1 MVVAALDLAVVAA
14 AAAVV
19 ATVLLVPLDH
29 LQHRVLAV
37 LAAWALWLERLPM
50 AVLVATA
57 ADWATLGLRA
67 SVADERAALAGQ
79 AATV

>member
-1 MVVAALDLAVVAA
+1 MVAAALDLAVVAA

-19 ATVLLVPLDH
+19 ATALLVPLDH
-29 LQHRVLAV
+29 LQHRVLVV
-37 LAAWALWLERLPM
+37 LAGYISWSVILSM
-50 AVLVATA
+50 AVLVAAA

-67 SVADERAALAGQ
+67 SVADERAALGVL